1 MVGDQRAPSWKL
13 VARRPS
19 KVCVP
24 LAGVIGLGACATIV
38 SGTFQTFFVETPH
51 LTCAACR
58 LSDSEQGIWYLPST
72 PGSVTVRKGYG
83 PLHIVCEK
91 DGYETTIVS
100 VDEEFAPATLG
111 NIVLGGAI
119 GIFVDA
125 ASSAAQRYP
134 DKVVVWMKPLRL
146 ASPEEGTAWEAA
158 KRAYEQSSA
167 VAPGKPAST
176 GPHQ

>member
-1 MVGDQRAPSWKL
+1 VGNHGGSSSKRF
-13 VARRPS
+13 VRRLR

-24 LAGVIGLGACATIV
+24 LAGVIPLAACATVV
-38 SGTFQTFFVETPH
+38 SGTSQTLFVETPRV
-51 LTCAACR
+51 TGAACR
-58 LSDSEQGIWYLPST
+58 LSDSQQGTWYLPST

-100 VDEEFAPATLG
+100 GDEEFAPATLG

-125 ASSAAQRYP
+125 ASGAAQRYP
-134 DKVVVWMKPLRL
+134 DKVVVWMKPLRFT
-146 ASPEEGTAWEAA
+146 SPEEGTAWEAA
-158 KRAYEQSSA
+158 KRAYEESSA